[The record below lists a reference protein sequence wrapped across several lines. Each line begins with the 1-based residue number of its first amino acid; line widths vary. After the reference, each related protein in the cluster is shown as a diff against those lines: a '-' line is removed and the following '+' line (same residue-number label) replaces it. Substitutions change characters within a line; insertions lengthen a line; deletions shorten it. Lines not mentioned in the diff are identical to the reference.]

1 MTRTNVCSMYLC
13 SLISWLDEFI
23 PMQKVKRVPAYGINF
38 LPSLILCCGF
48 VLLAGCGGEKDWGF
62 VEGTVKV
69 NGEVFGPGLI
79 SFKPQDSKARGGG
92 IGEIN
97 AEGRF
102 MVRSSGKKEGLAAGE
117 YLIAISEK
125 MIEGDE
131 EAVKEKPRNKIPAKY
146 RRTSTSGLT
155 RTVKPES
162 QTFDFDLE

>member
-1 MTRTNVCSMYLC
+1 MQLC
-13 SLISWLDEFI
+13 AFLVPLSYRFVN
-23 PMQKVKRVPAYGINF
+23 MQQVKRVPAYRIGL
-38 LPSLILCCGF
+38 LPALIICSSF

-79 SFKPQDSKARGGG
+79 SFKPNDSQARGGG

-97 AEGRF
+97 ADGHF
-102 MVRSSGKKEGLAAGE
+102 MVRSSGRKEGIAAGE

-131 EAVKEKPRNKIPAKY
+131 ESAEGKSQNKIPAKY